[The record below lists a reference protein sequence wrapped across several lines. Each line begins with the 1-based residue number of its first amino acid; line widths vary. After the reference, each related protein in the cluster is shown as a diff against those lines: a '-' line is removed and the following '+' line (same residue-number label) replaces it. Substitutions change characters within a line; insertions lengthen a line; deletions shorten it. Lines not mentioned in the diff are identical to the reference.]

1 MDACEECFSL
11 AFFPKRFSTWSPSHP
26 TKSRH
31 TKPRPARP
39 SGFTPRLSS
48 QEPGTPGQNIFAVP
62 VIATATV
69 FQVHLVFEKYW
80 IMIWDYLTIWDAG
93 KTIRHLRVSIMWD
106 CGETGVYPESIQI
119 HNLITRFPRHKK
131 RATHL
136 DTKPFDADPTVNHA
150 TVPNNRLKSRIVHP
164 RISSPD

>member
-1 MDACEECFSL
+1 MINRYQQRFMDACEECFSL

-31 TKPRPARP
+31 TKPRPAR
-39 SGFTPRLSS
+39 SS
-48 QEPGTPGQNIFAVP
+48 QEPGTPGQNIFEMP

-80 IMIWDYLTIWDAG
+80 IMIWDYLTIWDAS
-93 KTIRHLRVSIMWD
+93 KTNRYLRVSIMWD

-119 HNLITRFPRHKK
+119 RNLIIRFPRHKK
-131 RATHL
+131 GPPIWIQNHL
-136 DTKPFDADPTVNHA
+136 MPTQRS
-150 TVPNNRLKSRIVHP
+150 TMPLCPTIDSNRG
-164 RISSPD
+164 